1 VSHSGGVSALN
12 ASVITERGALEALV
26 PEWEALAD
34 EAANA
39 SVFSTPVWQLAW
51 LDSIPVASPRY
62 IIARDDT
69 GRLRALLPLA
79 VRHRRVGAIA
89 VRALEL
95 GGEAIACGDHLGF
108 IARAVDATDAW
119 TIAAPVIASCARDVD
134 LVRLASMDEGESG
147 IARAALS
154 RDRSW
159 RACDPRDDV
168 APRTQLPARGTDVLD
183 AFDAARRKKIN
194 YYERHLAA
202 AHPSATIA
210 RNEDRMPLAAG
221 LDALAELHS
230 LRWRQR
236 GERGVLADASFM
248 AFVRRFSAAA
258 HARGWL
264 RLYQQFIDDRIV
276 ATLLAVHY
284 RGVASGWLLGW
295 NPQFAKWNVSE
306 LLWVHAM
313 REAAGEGLHTFDF
326 LRGRE
331 AYKLRF
337 PVTEPVLSTAQW
349 AVSGRGRIA
358 MDMSR
363 AGERLLAS
371 ARRWRTR
378 GERVVKK
385 IRGGTD

>member
-1 VSHSGGVSALN
+1 MSVLS
-12 ASVITERGALEALV
+12 ASVITERAALEALV
-26 PEWEALAD
+26 PEWTELVGD
-34 EAANA
+34 AARA
-39 SVFSTPVWQLAW
+39 SVFSTPAWQLAW
-51 LDSIPVASPRY
+51 LDTMPAVSPRY
-62 IIARDDT
+62 ITARDDS

-79 VRHRRVGAIA
+79 VRHRRLGAIS

-95 GGEAIACGDHLGF
+95 GGEAVACGDHLGF
-108 IARAVDATDAW
+108 IARAGDATDAW
-119 TIAAPVIASCARDVD
+119 TTAAPVIVSCARDVD
-134 LVRLASMDEGESG
+134 LVRLASMDGGEAG
-147 IARAALS
+147 FARATLA
-154 RDRSW
+154 RDRAW

-168 APRTQLPARGTDVLD
+168 APRMPLPARGTDVLD
-183 AFDAARRKKIN
+183 AFDAARRKKIR

-210 RNEDRMPLAAG
+210 RNEERMPLAAG
-221 LDALAELHS
+221 LDALAELHAS
-230 LRWRQR
+230 RWRQR

-248 AFVRRFSAAA
+248 AFVRRFSGAA
-258 HARGWL
+258 HALGWL
-264 RLYQQFIDDRIV
+264 RLYQLFIDDRIV
-276 ATLLAVHY
+276 ATLLAVHCG
-284 RGVASGWLLGW
+284 GVASGWLLGW

-349 AVSGRGRIA
+349 AVSGRGRVA
-358 MDMSR
+358 VDVSR

-385 IRGGTD
+385 IRGGKD